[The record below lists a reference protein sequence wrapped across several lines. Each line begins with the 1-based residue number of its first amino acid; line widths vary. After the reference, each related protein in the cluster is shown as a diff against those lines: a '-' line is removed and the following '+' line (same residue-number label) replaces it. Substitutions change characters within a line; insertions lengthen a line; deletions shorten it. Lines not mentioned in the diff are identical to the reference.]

1 MKPLQNSL
9 LSNAA
14 PVCDPRVSGK
24 SMPSRWS
31 GFPVVLKSGDAMTAI
46 RNFISPSANFLDYPD
61 QEQISIV
68 SKRPLFPCQS
78 LRVVAM
84 IAFGFL
90 CQIHGLHA
98 QPPALLWRTNI
109 GANLF
114 AVDQQ
119 TNIYA
124 NAGGTVIKLNGD
136 GVPLQTNAICPLP
149 GAAQRDAAGNFF
161 FAGSFDGTQ
170 DFGGITLVGGWV
182 NWPTAGKWTPGYP
195 TCYLAKYGA
204 GGNLLWVVSFGRQ
217 GALNRFHD
225 VAVSADGPV
234 LVGYDDSLLT
244 PKLCLFSSTGS
255 NLWQRTWTDT
265 MGQCKTVK
273 VGKFVGDTGSFIEFN
288 NMGWFRGGFCDAA
301 GNLTWFGGFNFNSE
315 LSTNGKPVV
324 GVSSDAYYAGLS
336 PFYIPYQPLF
346 QKSLA
351 GGGVVWTQAIGSVEQ
366 WILTEDNGGNFF
378 LAGTNG
384 LFSKY
389 DHNGTLIWSDQYDS
403 PVISMLVDSPGN
415 RFINFSD
422 GSFARV
428 AADAAPQA
436 PTNSIGPQSQTVFVG
451 SNVVFS
457 VAVDGTPPLRYF
469 WRMNGTNMPAETNA
483 ALNLTSVA
491 AGQSGAYSLVVTNV
505 AGSIT
510 SAPAVLR
517 VKSVELYVGGTLL
530 TNGTYT
536 FASPPTFLIRS
547 AFANGSSFYT
557 LDGSGPFFSSTYYS
571 KPFVLSQSA
580 TVRAIGYSAD
590 FNQSEEADTVDAVVL
605 VNHVLTASGS
615 GGGSVNLNPPG
626 GTYFQT
632 NVVTA
637 TAVPDSGWMFLY
649 WLGDT
654 SGINSTANISMERNK
669 SIYAVFG
676 TTLST
681 TVAGSGQI
689 LLSPPGSLYAC
700 GRTVRL
706 TAVPQPGSYFGFW
719 GDAATGNTNPLY
731 FAVTNPNP
739 TISSIFGTN
748 SANQAALTVLI
759 NGNGRV
765 ILSPQG
771 NVFSTNQTVT
781 LTGTPDSGE
790 NFKNWSGDAT
800 GVQNPLN
807 LSMNQSKVVTA
818 NFTGGPSLEIKTP
831 QGDGFGPAGF
841 RFTLSSDP
849 DSIYE
854 ILAST
859 NLINWQSLGRLT
871 NAFGETQVT
880 DISATN
886 STHKFYKALP

>member
-1 MKPLQNSL
+1 
-9 LSNAA
+9 
-14 PVCDPRVSGK
+14 
-24 SMPSRWS
+24 
-31 GFPVVLKSGDAMTAI
+31 MTAI
-46 RNFISPSANFLDYPD
+46 RRFVSSLVNFLDSSN
-61 QEQISIV
+61 QEQKGIV
-68 SKRPLFPCQS
+68 SKRLLFPHRC

-84 IAFGFL
+84 IALGFL

-124 NAGGTVIKLNGD
+124 NAGGTLIKLNGD

-170 DFGGITLVGGWV
+170 DFGGITLVGGWT
-182 NWPTAGKWTPGYP
+182 NWPALGKWTPGWP

-204 GGNLLWVVSFGRQ
+204 GGNLLWVVSFGAQ
-217 GALNRFHD
+217 SQLNRVHD
-225 VAVSADGPV
+225 VAVNADGSV
-234 LVGYDDSLLT
+234 LVGYDSSLLAT
-244 PKLCLFSSTGS
+244 LGQFSSTGS
-255 NLWQRTWTDT
+255 NLWQSTLPGVMVR
-265 MGQCKTVK
+265 CAALK
-273 VGKFVGDTGSFIEFN
+273 VGKFVGDTGSFIEFDDN
-288 NMGWFRGGFCDAA
+288 TGSIRGGFCDAA
-301 GNLTWFGGFNFNSE
+301 GNLTWFAGAVFISS

-324 GVSSDAYYAGLS
+324 GVSNDAYLAGLS
-336 PFYIPYQPLF
+336 PFTRQPLL

-351 GGGVVWTQAIGSVEQ
+351 GGSIVWTQAIGSVEQ
-366 WILTEDNGGNFF
+366 WILTEDDGGNFF

-389 DHNGTLIWSDQYDS
+389 DHNGTLIWSNQYDS
-403 PVISMLVDSPGN
+403 PVISMLADSPGN
-415 RFINFSD
+415 RFINFND
-422 GSFARV
+422 GSIARV
-428 AADAAPQA
+428 AADPAPQA

-457 VAVDGTPPLRYF
+457 VAVDGTLPLQYF
-469 WRMNGTNMPAETNA
+469 WQMNGTNMPAETNA
-483 ALNLTSVA
+483 VLNLTNVTA
-491 AGQSGAYSLVVTNV
+491 LQSGAYSLVVTNV

-510 SAPAVLR
+510 SAPAILR
-517 VKSVELYVGGTLL
+517 VKSVELYVGSTLL

-536 FASPPTFLIRS
+536 FASQPTFIIRS
-547 AFANGSSFYT
+547 AFTNGSSFYT

-605 VNHVLTASGS
+605 VNHVLTASSS

-626 GTYFQT
+626 GTYFET

-637 TAVPDSGWMFLY
+637 TAVPDSGWTFLY

-654 SGINSTANISMERNK
+654 SGENPTANISMERDK

-689 LLSPPGSLYAC
+689 LLSPPGGLYAC

-706 TAVPQPGSYFGFW
+706 TAVPQSGSYFGFW
-719 GDAATGNTNPLY
+719 GNAVTGNTNPLY
-731 FAVTNPNP
+731 FTVTNPNP

-765 ILSPQG
+765 NLSPQG

-781 LTGTPDSGE
+781 LTGTPDPGE
-790 NFKNWSGDAT
+790 NFQNWSGDAS
-800 GVQNPLN
+800 GVQNPFN

-841 RFTLSSDP
+841 RFTLSSEP

-854 ILAST
+854 ILASS
-859 NLINWQSLGRLT
+859 NLVNWQSLGLLT
-871 NAFGETQVT
+871 NTFGEAQVT
-880 DISATN
+880 DVSATN
-886 STHKFYKALP
+886 SAHKFYKALP

>member
-1 MKPLQNSL
+1 
-9 LSNAA
+9 
-14 PVCDPRVSGK
+14 
-24 SMPSRWS
+24 
-31 GFPVVLKSGDAMTAI
+31 MTAI
-46 RNFISPSANFLDYPD
+46 RRFVSPLVNFSDYFN

-68 SKRPLFPCQS
+68 SRRPLFPCQP

-98 QPPALLWRTNI
+98 QPPALLWHTNV
-109 GANLF
+109 GASLF
-114 AVDQQ
+114 AVDEQ
-119 TNIYA
+119 TNLYA

-136 GVPLQTNAICPLP
+136 GTPLETNTFSQFP
-149 GAAQRDAAGNFF
+149 GMMQRDVDGNFYLAGVVPAF
-161 FAGSFDGTQ
+161 FNGTFYDYGSDHACF
-170 DFGGITLVGGWV
+170 
-182 NWPTAGKWTPGYP
+182 
-195 TCYLAKYGA
+195 LAKYTA
-204 GGNLLWVVSFGRQ
+204 V
-217 GALNRFHD
+217 GALVWSNRFGPTGLLRSVVIKD
-225 VAVSADGPV
+225 LRLDSAGEVYAGFTYYVSTT
-234 LVGYDDSLLT
+234 SHT
-244 PKLCLFSSTGS
+244 SSAAKFDTAGS
-255 NLWQRTWTDT
+255 NVWT
-265 MGQCKTVK
+265 MEMPKAGFMTV
-273 VGKFVGDTGSFIEFN
+273 
-288 NMGWFRGGFCDAA
+288 GGAIR
-301 GNLTWFGGFNFNSE
+301 L
-315 LSTNGKPVV
+315 
-324 GVSSDAYYAGLS
+324 AGLS
-336 PFYIPYQPLF
+336 QTQGYALTYVVYGFPNSWIMTLSRFDSNGNPTILANWSEAYGSTPPLITDSLGDLYSIENTALTKRDPVGNVIWQRSVVTDKWPVGPDFYGGVHTADSSAHLSRFDEDGNPVWTLNLPSSCLELFLDASANRFVSLSNGAIGRIGNEILSAPSITNAPQPL
-346 QKSLA
+346 
-351 GGGVVWTQAIGSVEQ
+351 
-366 WILTEDNGGNFF
+366 
-378 LAGTNG
+378 
-384 LFSKY
+384 
-389 DHNGTLIWSDQYDS
+389 
-403 PVISMLVDSPGN
+403 
-415 RFINFSD
+415 
-422 GSFARV
+422 
-428 AADAAPQA
+428 
-436 PTNSIGPQSQTVFVG
+436 TVLSG

-457 VAVDGTPPLRYF
+457 VEASGSTPLRYF
-469 WRMNGTNMPAETNA
+469 WFFNGSLLAGHTNA
-483 ALNLTSVA
+483 VIALPGVTTNQAGFYYVIVSNLINCV
-491 AGQSGAYSLVVTNV
+491 
-505 AGSIT
+505 T
-510 SAPAVLR
+510 SAPVQLR
-517 VKSVELYVGGTLL
+517 VKSVAIFSGDQLL

-536 FASPPTFLIRS
+536 YATNPVFTIKS
-547 AFANGSSFYT
+547 AFTGGSSFYT

-632 NVVTA
+632 NVVTS

-654 SGINSTANISMERNK
+654 SGINSTTNISMERDK

-689 LLSPPGSLYAC
+689 MLSPPGGLYAC

-706 TAVPQPGSYFGFW
+706 TAVPQSGSYFGFW

>member
-1 MKPLQNSL
+1 
-9 LSNAA
+9 
-14 PVCDPRVSGK
+14 
-24 SMPSRWS
+24 
-31 GFPVVLKSGDAMTAI
+31 
-46 RNFISPSANFLDYPD
+46 
-61 QEQISIV
+61 
-68 SKRPLFPCQS
+68 
-78 LRVVAM
+78 
-84 IAFGFL
+84 
-90 CQIHGLHA
+90 
-98 QPPALLWRTNI
+98 
-109 GANLF
+109 
-114 AVDQQ
+114 
-119 TNIYA
+119 
-124 NAGGTVIKLNGD
+124 
-136 GVPLQTNAICPLP
+136 
-149 GAAQRDAAGNFF
+149 
-161 FAGSFDGTQ
+161 
-170 DFGGITLVGGWV
+170 
-182 NWPTAGKWTPGYP
+182 
-195 TCYLAKYGA
+195 
-204 GGNLLWVVSFGRQ
+204 
-217 GALNRFHD
+217 
-225 VAVSADGPV
+225 
-234 LVGYDDSLLT
+234 
-244 PKLCLFSSTGS
+244 
-255 NLWQRTWTDT
+255 
-265 MGQCKTVK
+265 
-273 VGKFVGDTGSFIEFN
+273 
-288 NMGWFRGGFCDAA
+288 
-301 GNLTWFGGFNFNSE
+301 
-315 LSTNGKPVV
+315 
-324 GVSSDAYYAGLS
+324 
-336 PFYIPYQPLF
+336 
-346 QKSLA
+346 
-351 GGGVVWTQAIGSVEQ
+351 
-366 WILTEDNGGNFF
+366 
-378 LAGTNG
+378 
-384 LFSKY
+384 
-389 DHNGTLIWSDQYDS
+389 
-403 PVISMLVDSPGN
+403 
-415 RFINFSD
+415 
-422 GSFARV
+422 
-428 AADAAPQA
+428 
-436 PTNSIGPQSQTVFVG
+436 
-451 SNVVFS
+451 
-457 VAVDGTPPLRYF
+457 
-469 WRMNGTNMPAETNA
+469 
-483 ALNLTSVA
+483 
-491 AGQSGAYSLVVTNV
+491 
-505 AGSIT
+505 
-510 SAPAVLR
+510 
-517 VKSVELYVGGTLL
+517 
-530 TNGTYT
+530 
-536 FASPPTFLIRS
+536 
-547 AFANGSSFYT
+547 
-557 LDGSGPFFSSTYYS
+557 
-571 KPFVLSQSA
+571 VLSQSA

-654 SGINSTANISMERNK
+654 SGINSTTNISMERDK

-689 LLSPPGSLYAC
+689 MLSPPGGLYAC

-706 TAVPQPGSYFGFW
+706 TAVPQSGSYFGFW

>member
-1 MKPLQNSL
+1 MTSIRRFVPLL
-9 LSNAA
+9 
-14 PVCDPRVSGK
+14 V
-24 SMPSRWS
+24 
-31 GFPVVLKSGDAMTAI
+31 
-46 RNFISPSANFLDYPD
+46 NFLAYSN
-61 QEQISIV
+61 QKQKGIV
-68 SKRPLFPCQS
+68 SKRPLFPCRC
-78 LRVVAM
+78 LRVAAT
-84 IAFGFL
+84 IAFGFI

-98 QPPALLWRTNI
+98 QAPALLWHTNV

-114 AVDQQ
+114 AVDEQ
-119 TNIYA
+119 TNLYA
-124 NAGGTVIKLNGD
+124 NTGGTVIKLNGN

-149 GAAQRDAAGNFF
+149 GAVQRDAAGNFF

-170 DFGGITLVGGWV
+170 DFGGITLFGGWT
-182 NWPTAGKWTPGYP
+182 NSPAPGGWAPGFP

-204 GGNLLWVVSFGRQ
+204 GGNLLWVVSFGYQ
-217 GALNRFHD
+217 GVPNHVRD
-225 VAVSADGPV
+225 VAVNADGSV
-234 LVGYDDSLLT
+234 LVGCDTYGVSILD
-244 PKLCLFSSTGS
+244 LFSSTGS
-255 NLWQRTWTDT
+255 KLWQSQLPLI
-265 MGQCKTVK
+265 MGQCVAFK
-273 VGKFVGDTGSFIEFN
+273 VGKFVGDTGSFIEFDN
-288 NMGWFRGGFCDAA
+288 NNHDIRGGFCDAA
-301 GNLTWFGGFNFNSE
+301 GNLTWFAGLNWNTL

-324 GVSSDAYYAGLS
+324 GVSNDAYLAGLS
-336 PFYIPYQPLF
+336 PFTGQPLL
-346 QKSLA
+346 QKTLA
-351 GGGVVWTQAIGSVEQ
+351 GGSIVWTQAIGSVEQ
-366 WILTEDNGGNFF
+366 WILTEDNGGYFF

-389 DHNGTLIWSDQYDS
+389 DHDGTLIWSGQYDS

-415 RFINFSD
+415 RFINLSD
-422 GSFARV
+422 GSIARV
-428 AADAAPQA
+428 AADVAQA
-436 PTNSIGPQSQTVFVG
+436 PTNSSGPQSQTVLVG

-457 VAVDGTPPLRYF
+457 VAVDGTRPLQYF

-483 ALNLTSVA
+483 TLNLTNVA
-491 AGQSGAYSLVVTNV
+491 AWQSGAYSLVVTNV

-510 SAPAVLR
+510 SAPAILR
-517 VKSVELYVGGTLL
+517 VKSVELYVGNTLL

-536 FASPPTFLIRS
+536 FTSPPTLIIRS
-547 AFANGSSFYT
+547 AFTNGSSFYT
-557 LDGSGPFFSSTYYS
+557 LDGSGPFFSSTYYT

-590 FNQSEEADTVDAVVL
+590 FSQSEEADTVDAIVL
-605 VNHVLTASGS
+605 VNHTLTASSS

-626 GTYFQT
+626 GTYVET
-632 NVVTA
+632 NVITA
-637 TAVPDSGWMFLY
+637 TAVPDSGWTFLY

-654 SGINSTANISMERNK
+654 SGTNSTANISMERDK

-689 LLSPPGSLYAC
+689 LLSPPGSLYAY

-706 TAVPQPGSYFGFW
+706 TAVPQSGSYFGFW
-719 GDAATGNTNPLY
+719 GNAATGNTNPLY
-731 FAVTNPNP
+731 FTVTIPTP

-748 SANQAALTVLI
+748 AANQAALTVLI

-765 ILSPQG
+765 KLSPQG
-771 NVFSTNQTVT
+771 NVFSTIQTVT
-781 LTGTPDSGE
+781 LTGIPDSGG
-790 NFKNWSGDAT
+790 NFQNWSGDAS

-818 NFTGGPSLEIKTP
+818 NFSGGPSLKIKTP
-831 QGDGFGPAGF
+831 QGDGLGPAGF

-854 ILAST
+854 IFAST
-859 NLINWQSLGRLT
+859 NLSNWQSLGRRT
-871 NAFGETQVT
+871 NTFGETQVT

>member
-1 MKPLQNSL
+1 MKAIKRLVSHLANYL
-9 LSNAA
+9 DHSN
-14 PVCDPRVSGK
+14 
-24 SMPSRWS
+24 
-31 GFPVVLKSGDAMTAI
+31 
-46 RNFISPSANFLDYPD
+46 
-61 QEQISIV
+61 QEQKGIV
-68 SKRPLFPCQS
+68 SKRLLLFQHRC
-78 LRVVAM
+78 LRVLAM
-84 IAFGFL
+84 IAVGFL
-90 CQIHGLHA
+90 CQVHGLYA
-98 QPPALLWRTNI
+98 QPPPLLWRTNM
-109 GANLF
+109 GANVF
-114 AVDQQ
+114 AVDEQ

-124 NAGGTVIKLNGD
+124 NAGGTVTKLNGD
-136 GVPLQTNAICPLP
+136 GVPLQTSAICPLP
-149 GAAQRDAAGNFF
+149 GLAQRDAAGNFL
-161 FAGSFDGTQ
+161 FAGSFDGTN
-170 DFGGITLVGGWV
+170 DFGGITLVGGWT
-182 NWPTAGKWTPGYP
+182 NWPTPGKWAPGWP

-204 GGNLLWVVSFGRQ
+204 GGNLLWVVSFGAQ
-217 GALNRFHD
+217 SQLNHVRD
-225 VAVSADGPV
+225 VAVNADGSV
-234 LVGYDDSLLT
+234 LVGYDSSLLAT
-244 PKLCLFSSTGS
+244 LGQFSSTGS
-255 NLWQRTWTDT
+255 NFWQRTLPNV
-265 MGQCKTVK
+265 MVQCLGLK
-273 VGKFVGDTGSFIEFN
+273 VGKFVGDNGSFIEFDTTLS
-288 NMGWFRGGFCDAA
+288 MRGGFCDTA
-301 GNLTWFGGFNFNSE
+301 GNLTSFPGAYFNSL

-324 GVSSDAYYAGLS
+324 GASNDVYLAGMS
-336 PFYIPYQPLF
+336 PITRQPVL
-346 QKSLA
+346 QKSLV
-351 GGGVVWTQAIGSVEQ
+351 GGNIVWTQAIGSVEQ
-366 WILTEDNGGNFF
+366 WILAEDNGGNFY
-378 LAGTNG
+378 LAGTTG
-384 LFSKY
+384 LFYKY
-389 DHNGTLIWSDQYDS
+389 DHNGTLIWSNQYDS
-403 PVISMLVDSPGN
+403 PVISMVVDSLGN

-436 PTNSIGPQSQTVFVG
+436 PTNLIGPRSQTVFVG

-457 VAVDGTPPLRYF
+457 VAVDGTPPLQYC
-469 WRMNGTNMPAETNA
+469 WRMNGTNLPAETNA
-483 ALNLTSVA
+483 ALNLTDVA
-491 AGQSGAYSLVVTNV
+491 PWQSGAYSLVVTNV

-517 VKSVELYVGGTLL
+517 VKSVELYVGSTLL

-536 FASPPTFLIRS
+536 FASPPTLLIRS

-557 LDGSGPFFSSTYYS
+557 LDGSDPFFSSTYYS

-590 FNQSEEADTVDAVVL
+590 FSQSEEADIVNAVVL

-615 GGGSVNLNPPG
+615 GGGSVNLYPPG

-637 TAVPDSGWMFLY
+637 TAVPDAGWMFLY

-654 SGINSTANISMERNK
+654 SGMNSTANISMERDK

-689 LLSPPGSLYAC
+689 LLSPPGGLYAF

-706 TAVPQPGSYFGFW
+706 TAVPQSGSYLGFW
-719 GDAATGNTNPLY
+719 GNAATGNTNPLY
-731 FAVTNPNP
+731 FTVTNPNP

-765 ILSPQG
+765 NWSPQG
-771 NVFSTNQTVT
+771 NVFSTTQTVR
-781 LTGTPDSGE
+781 LTGMANPGQ
-790 NFKNWSGDAT
+790 NFLNWSGDAT
-800 GVQNPLN
+800 GVQNPLD
-807 LSMNQSKVVTA
+807 LSMNRSKVVTA
-818 NFTGGPSLEIKTP
+818 NFTGGPSLDIKTP

-854 ILAST
+854 IFAST
-859 NLINWQSLGRLT
+859 NLVNWQSLGLLT
-871 NAFGETQVT
+871 NTFGEAQVT